1 MPYRPGGGGAA
12 GKGKSAGGGL
22 RGLKKRGHKREITH
36 TRKSSLDVSFYQRGV
51 NVWVKNTDELLY
63 GDKEDGYHES
73 WAPSRQC
80 GKPVF
85 LPATVYERKEG
96 TKIKIISGATLHKL
110 PCEPV
115 RDAIVDASGLYP
127 INEKR
132 DINDMVN
139 FAHLHEAALIWNVC
153 VRYMRK
159 QIYTYAGPIL
169 LVMNPFKL
177 IRDDK
182 GIGIYDPLY
191 MRKYRNR
198 ATQRQLDA
206 MPSKRREAEEA
217 KTVGFWWW

>member
-1 MPYRPGGGGAA
+1 MPYRPGGAA
-12 GKGKSAGGGL
+12 GKSAGGGL
-22 RGLKKRGHKREITH
+22 RGIKRGKGHRREPTH

-51 NVWVKNTDELLY
+51 NVWVKNTDNLLY
-63 GDKEDGYHES
+63 SDKEDGYHEA

-85 LPATVYERKEG
+85 LPSTVYERKEG
-96 TKIKIISGATLHKL
+96 TKVKIISGAKLHNL
-110 PCEPV
+110 PCEPG
-115 RDAIVDASGLYP
+115 RDAIVDASELYP

-169 LVMNPFKL
+169 
-177 IRDDK
+177 
-182 GIGIYDPLY
+182 
-191 MRKYRNR
+191 
-198 ATQRQLDA
+198 
-206 MPSKRREAEEA
+206 
-217 KTVGFWWW
+217 